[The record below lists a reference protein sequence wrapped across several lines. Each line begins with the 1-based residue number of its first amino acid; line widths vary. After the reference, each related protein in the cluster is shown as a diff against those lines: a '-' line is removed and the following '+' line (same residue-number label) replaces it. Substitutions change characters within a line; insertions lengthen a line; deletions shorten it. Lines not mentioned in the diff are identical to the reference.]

1 MGDAAK
7 LAGVETSAKS
17 FLKRA
22 VELDSS
28 RRFDEAVTCYQEG
41 LQLLLEVLKGT
52 QDDAKKKKY
61 REKISE
67 YMARAEELKQHVKE
81 EKRRYN
87 PGKYHEQIRIEAN
100 STGHTYEKL
109 FSRFI
114 DKSVSEIE
122 VEDPYIRPSPQVY
135 NFLRFCELVVKRGPN
150 VKKMKLIT
158 GADNEGQG
166 QQQRLHQVGQSL
178 HQHGIHLEVDF
189 SSTLHDREIRFNNG
203 WVIKIGR
210 GLDMYKATENKFSI
224 GFCDFELRHC
234 HETTVDIFH
243 RKNVKSEPVES

>member
-1 MGDAAK
+1 MSDAAR
-7 LAGVETSAKS
+7 LAGVETSAIS
-17 FLKRA
+17 LLKRA

-81 EKRRYN
+81 EKEA
-87 PGKYHEQIRIEAN
+87 GKYHEQIHIEAN

-109 FSRFI
+109 FTRFI

-122 VEDPYIRPSPQVY
+122 VEDPYIRSTHQVY

-158 GADNEGQG
+158 GTDNDGQG
-166 QQQRLHQVGQSL
+166 QQNRLYQIGQSL

-210 GLDMYKATENKFSI
+210 GLDIYKATENKFSI

-243 RKNVKSEPVES
+243 RKHVKSEPVES